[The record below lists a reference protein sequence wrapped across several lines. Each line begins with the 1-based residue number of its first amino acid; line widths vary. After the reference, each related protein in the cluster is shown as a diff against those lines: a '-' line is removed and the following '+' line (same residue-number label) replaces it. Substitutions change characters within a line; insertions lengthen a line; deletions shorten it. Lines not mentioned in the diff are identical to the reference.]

1 MPQLRLEVASMR
13 CRHCVRDVT
22 ARLRDVPGVAT
33 VVADAASSIVELE
46 GTMSVA
52 DVEAA
57 LQHTSYVITVLR

>member
-1 MPQLRLEVASMR
+1 MPQLRLAVTSMR

-22 ARLRDVPGVAT
+22 ARLRDVPGVT
-33 VVADAASSIVELE
+33 MVMADAASSTVELE

-57 LQHTSYVITVLR
+57 LRNTSYVVTVLS

>member
-1 MPQLRLEVASMR
+1 MPQLRVMVDSMR

-22 ARLRDVPGVAT
+22 ARLRDVPGVVT
-33 VVADAASSIVELE
+33 VVADAASSMVELE

-57 LQHTSYVITVLR
+57 LQHTSYAIRFLS